1 MKLSQKQLKFLAT
14 SNARL
19 NIADGAVRSGK
30 TFIFNIRWLDYI
42 ANGPDGVLMMVGKT
56 IRTLENNVL
65 MASPGGLFEMLGEG
79 NYKYNRSNGELYIGN
94 RKILCI
100 GANDEKSEGKIRG
113 LTLAGAICDEITLYP
128 QNFVNQL
135 IARCSVKGAQ
145 LFWNCNPDSTNH
157 FIKTDF
163 IDNPKL
169 KGKVKQFHFL
179 MEDNPSL
186 DPQYVADL
194 KLMYS
199 GVWYKRM
206 IQGLWVQAE
215 GLIYDMFGDRNI
227 VTNLPQQF
235 DRYYVSCDYGTQNP
249 CVFLLFGVKDDSH
262 YLIKEYYYDGR
273 NSQRQKTDEEY
284 AIDFEEFVANYKL
297 AGIAVDPSAAS
308 FIAALRKRKF
318 VITPAKNSVLDG
330 IRTTATFISLNK
342 FFVHHSCKN
351 TIKEFS
357 AYSWDL
363 KASKNGEDKPIK
375 EYDHCLIGD
384 TIINTPDGDF
394 AIKDLVG
401 KTGDVYCY
409 DENKRQMTISN
420 FFDVRMTQKNVDIFE
435 IQLEDG
441 GTIKLTANH
450 PVLTASGWKRTDEL
464 TEEDEILK
472 IIAATP
478 HYVKIKA
485 IKKLGKAD
493 VYNMEVAKHH
503 NFSVNGGYIV
513 HNCMDAIRYYC
524 NTFAG
529 KPQIKTF
536 NRSLLAI

>member
-14 SNARL
+14 SNSRL

-79 NYKYNRSNGELYIGN
+79 NYKYNRSNGELYIGS

-113 LTLAGAICDEITLYP
+113 LTLAGAMCDEITLYP

-145 LFWNCNPDSTNH
+145 LFWNCNPDSPNH

-163 IDNPKL
+163 LDNPKL

-227 VTNLPQQF
+227 VTTLPQQF

-249 CVFLLFGVKDDSH
+249 CVFLLFGVSGDTH

-273 NSQRQKTDEEY
+273 NNQRQKTDDEY
-284 AIDFEEFVANYKL
+284 ANDFEAFVAGIKL

-342 FFVHHSCKN
+342 FFVHHSCEN
-351 TIKEFS
+351 TIKEFAS
-357 AYSWDL
+357 YSWDL
-363 KASKNGEDKPIK
+363 KASRNGEDKPIS
-375 EYDHCLIGD
+375 EL
-384 TIINTPDGDF
+384 
-394 AIKDLVG
+394 
-401 KTGDVYCY
+401 
-409 DENKRQMTISN
+409 
-420 FFDVRMTQKNVDIFE
+420 
-435 IQLEDG
+435 
-441 GTIKLTANH
+441 NH
-450 PVLTASGWKRTDEL
+450 S
-464 TEEDEILK
+464 
-472 IIAATP
+472 
-478 HYVKIKA
+478 
-485 IKKLGKAD
+485 
-493 VYNMEVAKHH
+493 
-503 NFSVNGGYIV
+503 
-513 HNCMDAIRYYC
+513 MDSIRYFY